1 MRKYTILPPN
11 PSTGRRK
18 PKYLPRLLRPD
29 PSGIASHRNGTVLF
43 LGNIYVES
51 VGNGVTRTRITIGH
65 PGPGQLDFGSVEIDW
80 VQNGQSEYNVVVRI
94 SSSGESVVDGGVQLR
109 VGMEGVARDTH
120 ASDNVYSR
128 ASLQCSQPV

>member
-1 MRKYTILPPN
+1 MALIIESAAGVTL
-11 PSTGRRK
+11 
-18 PKYLPRLLRPD
+18 
-29 PSGIASHRNGTVLF
+29 GTDGNMTVVVR
-43 LGNIYVES
+43 GNIYVES
-51 VGNGVTRTRITIGH
+51 VGNGVTQTRITIGH
-65 PGPGQLDFGSVEIDW
+65 PGPGQLDLGSVEIDW